1 MWITILG
8 MIISSVVSVVLSDRI
23 ISSLDRLFV
32 QLRIYKSS
40 NINGVWKSIFVIGH
54 GKDKGET
61 FAFKRSIIR

>member
-8 MIISSVVSVVLSDRI
+8 MIISSVVSVVLNDRI
-23 ISSLDRLFV
+23 ISSFDRLFV

-54 GKDKGET
+54 GKD
-61 FAFKRSIIR
+61 

>member
-23 ISSLDRLFV
+23 ISSLFV